1 MPVME
6 KEHSAQSAAE
16 TLQQGG
22 HAACEIAASEL
33 MLQHSG
39 TVTHSHETLGS
50 SFVGKEVF
58 NTQKI
63 I

>member
-1 MPVME
+1 MPVIE

-22 HAACEIAASEL
+22 HAASEIAASEL

-50 SFVGKEVF
+50 SFVGK
-58 NTQKI
+58 
-63 I
+63 